1 MAPNYVALMFAVY
14 DASLRQLIIAN
25 AGVPRPI
32 LVRAGEIQEVKI
44 DGVPLGMFP
53 DIAYETV
60 TLDLRPGDIV
70 VFASDGILESMNPEE
85 EEFGFDRLARILR
98 GLAPHTSAERISA
111 SLLEATEEFSGR
123 PTEAHDDRTLI
134 ILRFTGSDEAQP
146 NKHAA

>member
-1 MAPNYVALMFAVY
+1 
-14 DASLRQLIIAN
+14 
-25 AGVPRPI
+25 
-32 LVRAGEIQEVKI
+32 VRTGEIQEVKI

-70 VFASDGILESMNPEE
+70 VFASDGILESMNPED